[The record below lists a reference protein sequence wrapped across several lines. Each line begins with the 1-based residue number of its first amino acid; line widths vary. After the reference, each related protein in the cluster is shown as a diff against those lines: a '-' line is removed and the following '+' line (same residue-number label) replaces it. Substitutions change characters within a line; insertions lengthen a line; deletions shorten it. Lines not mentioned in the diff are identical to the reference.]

1 MWQRHSGQLRVY
13 YHNIVY
19 YIAMHY
25 SMTLCQTPFE
35 ISTLKGGVDVLS
47 TCVGV
52 TSSLTAAEVAMLTSA
67 WAELLTQA
75 SINDLTVGY
84 NCIAMWFCYIFTF
97 CETMNKENY
106 KSY

>member
-1 MWQRHSGQLRVY
+1 MWQRHSDHLRVY
-13 YHNIVY
+13 SYNSVY
-19 YIAMHY
+19 DIAMHP
-25 SMTLCQTPFE
+25 STTLCYWPFE

-75 SINDLTVGY
+75 SVDDAAV
-84 NCIAMWFCYIFTF
+84 
-97 CETMNKENY
+97 
-106 KSY
+106 S